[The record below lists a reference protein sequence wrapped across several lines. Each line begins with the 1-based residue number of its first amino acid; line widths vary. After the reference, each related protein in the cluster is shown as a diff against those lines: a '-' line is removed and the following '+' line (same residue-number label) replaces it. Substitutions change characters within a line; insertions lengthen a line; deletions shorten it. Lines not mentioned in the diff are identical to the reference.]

1 MAVEIRH
8 EWVQGDGVRL
18 RVARAGEGPPVVL
31 LHGFPEDSRT
41 WKHQIPALV
50 AAGYSAA
57 APDQRGYL
65 ESDRP
70 IEAGAYLMTRL
81 VADVAAVVRSTGHGT
96 AHVVGH
102 DWGGV
107 VAWTFAATHPELLQK
122 LVILNAPHPELYRR
136 KLRQFSRQAL
146 LAWYVLLF
154 RIPRL
159 SEWVISARD
168 FKLVRD
174 LLGKRPA
181 KPAFTREEIDGYVE
195 ALSRPGALTAA
206 LRWYRDNA
214 SAEGQRASRSLTTQ
228 APTLV
233 IWGMRDSAL
242 VPELLD
248 GLDQVA
254 PNVRIHRM
262 AAASHWVQ
270 NEAPD
275 EVNRVMIDFLGAQ

>member
-41 WKHQIPALV
+41 WKHQIAALV
-50 AAGYSAA
+50 ASGHSVAV
-57 APDQRGYL
+57 PDQRGYL

-70 IEAGAYLMTRL
+70 TDAGAYLMKHL

-107 VAWTFAATHPELLQK
+107 VAWTFAATHPQLLEK

-136 KLRQFSRQAL
+136 ELGKSRQAL
-146 LAWYVLLF
+146 RAWYVLLF

-159 SEWVISARD
+159 SEWLLSARD
-168 FKLVRD
+168 FKAVRD
-174 LLGKRPA
+174 LFGKRPA
-181 KPAFTREEIDGYVE
+181 KPAFTQEEIDGYVD

-214 SAEGQRASRSLTTQ
+214 SAEAQRASRPVRTQ

-248 GLDQVA
+248 GLDEVA
-254 PNVRIHRM
+254 PNVRIHRI

-275 EVNRVMIDFLGAQ
+275 EVNRAIIDFLAAR